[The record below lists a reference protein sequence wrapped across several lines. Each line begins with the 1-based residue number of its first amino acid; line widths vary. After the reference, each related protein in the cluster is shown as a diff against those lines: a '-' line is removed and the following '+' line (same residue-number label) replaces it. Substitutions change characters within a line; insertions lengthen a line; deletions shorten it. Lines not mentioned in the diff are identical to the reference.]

1 MTGKSRQLT
10 VVIHCQLPAFMFR
23 VIESHNDVK
32 NHVIVWDFDNFVVFL
47 HTTSNVHP
55 HYNKE
60 SSAMRINI
68 ANPIYDS
75 VFKYLVEDER
85 IARTLISALLKREV
99 VRVKVR
105 PHEYA
110 NTNRDNISMF
120 RIDFAATVVDESGK
134 EKLVLIELQKTW
146 LNTETLRFRQYLGAQ
161 YANKDNIVRTDNPKG
176 YAIPMITVYLLGH
189 RVGEI
194 EEPVLYVSHHSYDY
208 DGNVVTVGM
217 PDPFVESLV
226 HDSIIVQIPLLR
238 GQVNNRLEKVL
249 SVFDQTRRDEYDSQ
263 VLDIEESEYEDDADM
278 MYILR
283 RLTAAA
289 ASARMRLDM
298 DVEDEYYSAI
308 EDRDTALMERERAL
322 QERELAIKERD
333 KQLQQKSQ
341 EILQKDSQL
350 QQKDEQLEEKNSQL
364 QQMDEQLEEKDSQ
377 LQQKDEQLEEKDS
390 QLQQKSQEILQKDSQ
405 LQQKS
410 KEILQKDAALYAS
423 ARAMKEQG
431 MPVSLIS
438 SITMLPVEEIERL

>member
-1 MTGKSRQLT
+1 
-10 VVIHCQLPAFMFR
+10 
-23 VIESHNDVK
+23 
-32 NHVIVWDFDNFVVFL
+32 
-47 HTTSNVHP
+47 
-55 HYNKE
+55 
-60 SSAMRINI
+60 MRINI

-120 RIDFAATVVDESGK
+120 RIDFAATVVDESGN

-364 QQMDEQLEEKDSQ
+364 QQKDEQLVEKDSQ

-390 QLQQKSQEILQKDSQ
+390 QLQQKSQEILQKD
-405 LQQKS
+405 
-410 KEILQKDAALYAS
+410 AALYAS

-431 MPVSLIS
+431 MPVTLIS

>member
-23 VIESHNDVK
+23 VIDSHNDVK

-350 QQKDEQLEEKNSQL
+350 QQQ
-364 QQMDEQLEEKDSQ
+364 
-377 LQQKDEQLEEKDS
+377 
-390 QLQQKSQEILQKDSQ
+390 SQEILQKDSQ
-405 LQQKS
+405 LEQKSQEILQMDSQLQQQS

-431 MPVSLIS
+431 MPVTLIS